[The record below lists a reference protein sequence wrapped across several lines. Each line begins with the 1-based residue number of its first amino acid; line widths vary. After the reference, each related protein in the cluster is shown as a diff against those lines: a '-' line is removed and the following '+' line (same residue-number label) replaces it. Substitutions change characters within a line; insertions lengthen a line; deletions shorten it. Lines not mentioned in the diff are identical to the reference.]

1 MLGGPAA
8 SSNAVLASALA
19 LCIRCTYVARGM
31 SELRFEWDP
40 VKEAGNL
47 RKHGVSFEEAQTV
60 FWDERGQLIDDP
72 DHSVGEERF
81 VLLGLSARLRIL
93 VVVHYYEKDPDTI
106 GIISA
111 RKATR
116 SERARYERGWQP

>member
-1 MLGGPAA
+1 
-8 SSNAVLASALA
+8 
-19 LCIRCTYVARGM
+19 M
-31 SELRFEWDP
+31 SELRCEWDP
-40 VKEAGNL
+40 VKAAANL

-72 DHSVGEERF
+72 DHSVGEERA

-93 VVVHYYEKDPDTI
+93 VVVHYYEKAPDAI

-116 SERARYERGWQP
+116 LERARYERGWHP

>member
-1 MLGGPAA
+1 
-8 SSNAVLASALA
+8 
-19 LCIRCTYVARGM
+19 M

-40 VKEAGNL
+40 AKAAANF

-60 FWDERGQLIDDP
+60 FWDERALMIDDP
-72 DHSVGEERF
+72 EHSEGEERF

-93 VVVHYYEKDPDTI
+93 VVVHYYDQDPDTI

-111 RKATR
+111 RRATR
-116 SERARYERGWQP
+116 SERARYERGWRP